1 MIELLS
7 PAGDFECL
15 KAAVQNGANSVYFGA
30 NIFSARAFANN
41 FDLEN
46 LDKAINYAKLRN
58 VKTNLTLNTLIK
70 EDEFEK
76 AFYIA
81 KEAYEMGID
90 AIIVQDVGLA
100 TTLIENFPKL
110 DIHASTQMTIHNL
123 DGVKEAQNIGFKRV
137 VLSREL
143 SIDEITNI
151 CKNTNIE
158 TEVFIHGALCMSYS
172 GQCLFSSMIGG
183 RSGNRGKCAQ
193 PCRLPYEL
201 LEENKKLDSGYLLST
216 RDLFGLEYLKQIIE
230 AGVSCLKIEG
240 RMKNPEYVATVTKIY
255 RKYIDM
261 FENNDKIEINDN
273 DINDNDIND
282 LLQVFNRGGFSSGH
296 LSKKENRNL
305 VYKEKQ
311 NNMGIYLGK
320 ILKYNQSKGHVLI
333 KLENNIAIGDTI
345 SFEKENSKYNVSE
358 LMKKNQNIKIAN
370 KSDIVT
376 LGRMKGNIHI
386 NDKVYKIASK
396 ELTKI
401 AKESYSKENRKI
413 SIEFSIEIKQQKK
426 IKCKIKCCIYNIEEE
441 YEYDYIPQNANN
453 IQITT
458 EEVKKQLIKTNNTP
472 FEITKINIELD
483 NQIFIPISVLNDI
496 RRNAIEKIENDII
509 KSFKKLSNANLE
521 KAEYNIEK
529 NYKEKNI
536 SLLINELNI
545 EFDYTKLEKVE
556 NIYIPLKF
564 WKKQYDNIIKILSQK
579 AKIYIYLPPIIK
591 NTNISSYKKWLNEVI
606 SKFNVA
612 GIVISNISQINY
624 IGNFDKEII
633 ANYTLNIF
641 NTVTIKKLKEM
652 RVNRFTIS
660 PELNTESI
668 KNICNNTNENT
679 ELIVYGK
686 IPVMF
691 TNYCFLGKTNK
702 CYEKCSHQCS
712 KKNKY
717 YLKDRLGLKFRIIP
731 DNSQTITTI
740 YNSKIISILY
750 ENFNTDFIR
759 IGISDEDI
767 NEINNIIKNIKIG
780 KRLEGADYTN
790 GNLNKDI

>member
-1 MIELLS
+1 
-7 PAGDFECL
+7 
-15 KAAVQNGANSVYFGA
+15 
-30 NIFSARAFANN
+30 
-41 FDLEN
+41 
-46 LDKAINYAKLRN
+46 
-58 VKTNLTLNTLIK
+58 
-70 EDEFEK
+70 
-76 AFYIA
+76 
-81 KEAYEMGID
+81 
-90 AIIVQDVGLA
+90 
-100 TTLIENFPKL
+100 
-110 DIHASTQMTIHNL
+110 
-123 DGVKEAQNIGFKRV
+123 
-137 VLSREL
+137 
-143 SIDEITNI
+143 
-151 CKNTNIE
+151 
-158 TEVFIHGALCMSYS
+158 
-172 GQCLFSSMIGG
+172 MIGG

-273 DINDNDIND
+273 DIND

-296 LSKKENRNL
+296 LSIKENRNL

-320 ILKYNQSKGHVLI
+320 ILKYNQSKGHVSI

-358 LMKKNQNIKIAN
+358 LMKKNQNIKMAN

-426 IKCKIKCCIYNIEEE
+426 IKCKIKCCIYNIEEK
-441 YEYDYIPQNANN
+441 YEYDYISQNANN
-453 IQITT
+453 IQITM

-521 KAEYNIEK
+521 KVEYNIEK

-652 RVNRFTIS
+652 GVNRFTIS

-702 CYEKCSHQCS
+702 CYEKCNHQCS

-731 DNSQTITTI
+731 DNSQTI
-740 YNSKIISILY
+740 
-750 ENFNTDFIR
+750 
-759 IGISDEDI
+759 
-767 NEINNIIKNIKIG
+767 
-780 KRLEGADYTN
+780 
-790 GNLNKDI
+790 

>member
-1 MIELLS
+1 
-7 PAGDFECL
+7 
-15 KAAVQNGANSVYFGA
+15 
-30 NIFSARAFANN
+30 
-41 FDLEN
+41 
-46 LDKAINYAKLRN
+46 
-58 VKTNLTLNTLIK
+58 
-70 EDEFEK
+70 
-76 AFYIA
+76 
-81 KEAYEMGID
+81 MGID
-90 AIIVQDVGLA
+90 AIIVQDLGVA

-273 DINDNDIND
+273 DIND

-296 LSKKENRNL
+296 LSIKENRNL

-320 ILKYNQSKGHVLI
+320 ILKYNQSKGHVSI

-358 LMKKNQNIKIAN
+358 LMKKNQNIKMAN

-441 YEYDYIPQNANN
+441 YEYDYISQNANN
-453 IQITT
+453 IQITM

-521 KAEYNIEK
+521 KVEYNIEK

-652 RVNRFTIS
+652 GVNRFTIS

-702 CYEKCSHQCS
+702 CYEKCNHQCS

-731 DNSQTITTI
+731 DNNQTITTI

-759 IGISDEDI
+759 IDILDEDI